1 MALPSNRTEFL
12 EYCMRKL
19 GKGAIDINVTS
30 HQAQDRIDEAIEHF
44 QEYHDEGSERAFI
57 AYALTSGDI
66 TNKYITFSNLSPK
79 PLGIS

>member
-30 HQAQDRIDEAIEHF
+30 HQAQDRIDEAIEQF
-44 QEYHDEGSERAFI
+44 QEYHDEGS
-57 AYALTSGDI
+57 
-66 TNKYITFSNLSPK
+66 
-79 PLGIS
+79 

>member
-30 HQAQDRIDEAIEHF
+30 HQAQDRIDEAIEQGF
-44 QEYHDEGSERAFI
+44 V
-57 AYALTSGDI
+57 
-66 TNKYITFSNLSPK
+66 NKDSLST
-79 PLGIS
+79 GINF